1 MLSTEV
7 GCQQGNPRP
16 ARSRTAV
23 ASCWG
28 VLALSISLALV
39 PLVPVAPA
47 SNGIQS
53 VEAAQEEFS
62 DDAVSL
68 MQRPG
73 SVQVATK
80 QQQQQQLLT
89 IPLQKQ
95 YVPIRRNET
104 IIAYKTAYFGEVR
117 AGHPESQTFTLVFDT
132 GSGHMI
138 VPNEGCESP
147 SCAIHR
153 RYSRKA
159 SKSAVDIEHTGEP
172 LRNTGAT
179 RDQLSISFGTGE
191 VVGEFVRDFI
201 CLGNTSTDCI
211 QLAIVTANS
220 MSQEPFGLFEF
231 DGVLGL
237 GFGALVLNPHFS
249 LLEQMSRQ
257 NPALVPQFAVFL
269 ARDDSGQS
277 AISFGGYDRRW
288 ASSELQWMPV
298 DKQELGYWMVKVTS
312 VRIGDEVV
320 EDCAQGECRAIL
332 DTGTSLLG
340 VPRDISRT
348 MHRMLA
354 RPVPGDHA
362 SPERD
367 ETDCRGVPGKSLH
380 FVLSGGAI
388 VTLSAEDYSRP
399 KPFNMTLPNFKD
411 GWELF
416 CRSLLLP
423 LDLKA
428 PVGPKVFIWGEPV
441 LRRYL
446 TVYDWGQ
453 KRVGFAVANNAVAA
467 GGPNSAIG
475 APPLGS
481 LATGIPFSK
490 AGSGAASADGTVRTV

>member
-1 MLSTEV
+1 MRSTEV
-7 GCQQGNPRP
+7 GCQQGDPRP
-16 ARSRTAV
+16 AGSRTAV
-23 ASCWG
+23 ASFLG
-28 VLALSISLALV
+28 IVALSISLTMM
-39 PLVPVAPA
+39 PLAPT
-47 SNGIQS
+47 SDGTQS
-53 VEAAQEEFS
+53 IEAEQEEFS
-62 DDAVSL
+62 DDTVSL

-80 QQQQQQLLT
+80 KQQQQQQQLLT
-89 IPLQKQ
+89 LPLQKQ

-104 IIAYKTAYFGEVR
+104 VIAYKTAYFGQIR
-117 AGHPESQTFTLVFDT
+117 AGNPEAQTFTVVFDT

-138 VPNEGCESP
+138 LPNQGCESP
-147 SCAIHR
+147 SCAKHR
-153 RYSRKA
+153 RYIRKA

-172 LRNTGAT
+172 LRNTGAP
-179 RDQLSISFGTGE
+179 RDQLSISFGTGD
-191 VVGEFVRDFI
+191 VVGEFVRDSV
-201 CLGNTSTDCI
+201 CLGNESIHCT
-211 QLAIVTANS
+211 QLGIVTANS

-237 GFGALVLNPHFS
+237 GFGALVLNRHFS

-257 NPALVPQFAVFL
+257 NPALVPQFSVFL
-269 ARDDSGQS
+269 ARDDTGQS

-288 ASSELQWMPV
+288 TSSELQWMPV
-298 DKQELGYWMVKVTS
+298 DKQELGYWLVQVTS
-312 VRIGDEVV
+312 VRIGDQVV
-320 EDCAQGECRAIL
+320 DECVQGECRAIL

-354 RPVPGDHA
+354 RPVPGDNT
-362 SPERD
+362 SPERA
-367 ETDCRGVPGKSLH
+367 ETDCRGVPGKPVH
-380 FVLSGGAI
+380 FVLSGGAT

-399 KPFNMTLPNFKD
+399 TPFNMTLPNFKD

-423 LDLKA
+423 LDMKA
-428 PVGPKVFIWGEPV
+428 PLGPKVFIWGEPV

-453 KRVGFAVANNAVAA
+453 KRVGFAVANNAAAA

-475 APPLGS
+475 APPPGS
-481 LATGIPFSK
+481 LAAGVPLSK
-490 AGSGAASADGTVRTV
+490 AGSGAASSEGTMHTI

>member
-16 ARSRTAV
+16 AGSRTAV
-23 ASCWG
+23 ASFLG
-28 VLALSISLALV
+28 VVALSISLTMV
-39 PLVPVAPA
+39 PLA
-47 SNGIQS
+47 STKDSIQS
-53 VEAAQEEFS
+53 IEAEQEAFS
-62 DDAVSL
+62 DDVVSL

-80 QQQQQQLLT
+80 KQQKQQQLLT

-95 YVPIRRNET
+95 YVPIQRNGT
-104 IIAYKTAYFGEVR
+104 VIAYKTAYFGQVR
-117 AGHPESQTFTLVFDT
+117 AGNPEAQTFTVVFDT

-138 VPNEGCESP
+138 LPNQGCESQ
-147 SCAIHR
+147 SCAKHR
-153 RYSRKA
+153 RYIREA

-172 LRNTGAT
+172 LRNTGAA

-191 VVGEFVRDFI
+191 VVGEFVRDFV
-201 CLGNTSTDCI
+201 CLGNATTGCT
-211 QLAIVTANS
+211 QLGIVTANS
-220 MSQEPFGLFEF
+220 MSQEPFGLFKF

-257 NPALVPQFAVFL
+257 NPALVRQFSVFL
-269 ARDDSGQS
+269 ARDDTGQS
-277 AISFGGYDRRW
+277 AISFGGYDQRW
-288 ASSELQWMPV
+288 ASSELQWMPI
-298 DKQELGYWMVKVTS
+298 DKQELGYWLVKVTS

-320 EDCAQGECRAIL
+320 DDCAQGECRAIL

-348 MHRMLA
+348 MHRILA

-362 SPERD
+362 SPERAN
-367 ETDCRGVPGKSLH
+367 TDCRGVPGKPIH

-399 KPFNMTLPNFKD
+399 TPFNITLPNFKE

-423 LDLKA
+423 LDMKA
-428 PVGPKVFIWGEPV
+428 PLGPKVFLWGEPV

-453 KRVGFAVANNAVAA
+453 KRVGIAVASNAVTA
-467 GGPNSAIG
+467 GGSAIG
-475 APPLGS
+475 TPPLGS
-481 LATGIPFSK
+481 LAAGVPLSR
-490 AGSGAASADGTVRTV
+490 AGSGAASAEGTVHTV